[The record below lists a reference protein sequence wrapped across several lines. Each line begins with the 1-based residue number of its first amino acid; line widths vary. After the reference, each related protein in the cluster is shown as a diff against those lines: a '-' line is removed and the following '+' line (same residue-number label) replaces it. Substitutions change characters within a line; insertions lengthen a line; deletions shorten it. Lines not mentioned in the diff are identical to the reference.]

1 MDWNPP
7 HPTESSELQTCPDC
21 LHNHTIEIGTHE
33 LDSMIRQ
40 LYKRNVMHS
49 HIQILPTLSTRQ
61 HGKYSGLKRQQRLW
75 FPRLVIQYMSTEA
88 YRHAHFNWNFILF
101 DYHAPSSRHYAE
113 NVTTSVKFHN
123 YSANG
128 FKTALINDH
137 DIQLRSK
144 S

>member
-1 MDWNPP
+1 M
-7 HPTESSELQTCPDC
+7 
-21 LHNHTIEIGTHE
+21 
-33 LDSMIRQ
+33 
-40 LYKRNVMHS
+40 
-49 HIQILPTLSTRQ
+49 
-61 HGKYSGLKRQQRLW
+61 YSGLKRQQRLW

-101 DYHAPSSRHYAE
+101 DYHVPSSQHYAE
-113 NVTTSVKFHN
+113 NVTTLVKFYN

-128 FKTALINDH
+128 FKTALIIDH